1 LNFLSFP
8 KESAPGTCLADTS
21 CRKVGQERDDHRS
34 APINIGPAGKGNGEQ
49 PSDERR
55 GELTAK
61 EGDMNA
67 DILKGKWKEIK
78 GQIREEWGELTDDE
92 IAQVEGTEE
101 RLVGLLQ
108 KKYGYAK
115 DEAETK
121 YKEFMERYDKAS

>member
-1 LNFLSFP
+1 
-8 KESAPGTCLADTS
+8 
-21 CRKVGQERDDHRS
+21 V
-34 APINIGPAGKGNGEQ
+34 NGEQ
-49 PSDERR
+49 PSDERWD
-55 GELTAK
+55 ELTGK
-61 EGDMNA
+61 GDDMNA

-78 GQIREEWGELTDDE
+78 GQVREQWGELTDDE

-115 DEAETK
+115 DEAEAK

>member
-1 LNFLSFP
+1 
-8 KESAPGTCLADTS
+8 
-21 CRKVGQERDDHRS
+21 
-34 APINIGPAGKGNGEQ
+34 
-49 PSDERR
+49 
-55 GELTAK
+55 
-61 EGDMNA
+61 MNA

-121 YKEFMERYDKAS
+121 YKEFMERYDKAPSDPASHSTSLGR

>member
-8 KESAPGTCLADTS
+8 KKSVPGTCLADTS
-21 CRKVGQERDDHRS
+21 CRTVDHRRV
-34 APINIGPAGKGNGEQ
+34 PINIGRAGKVNGEQ
-49 PSDERR
+49 SSDERWD
-55 GELTAK
+55 ELTDK
-61 EGDMNA
+61 GDDMNA

-78 GQIREEWGELTDDE
+78 GQVREQWGELTDDE

-115 DEAETK
+115 DEAEAK
-121 YKEFMERYDKAS
+121 YKEFMQRYDKAS

>member
-1 LNFLSFP
+1 
-8 KESAPGTCLADTS
+8 
-21 CRKVGQERDDHRS
+21 
-34 APINIGPAGKGNGEQ
+34 
-49 PSDERR
+49 
-55 GELTAK
+55 
-61 EGDMNA
+61 MNA

-78 GQIREEWGELTDDE
+78 GQIREQWGELTDDE

>member
-8 KESAPGTCLADTS
+8 KKSALGTCLADTS
-21 CRKVGQERDDHRS
+21 CRTVDHRRV
-34 APINIGPAGKGNGEQ
+34 PINIGPAGKVNGEQ
-49 PSDERR
+49 SSDERWD
-55 GELTAK
+55 ELTDK
-61 EGDMNA
+61 GDEMNA

-78 GQIREEWGELTDDE
+78 GQVREQWGELTDDE

-115 DEAETK
+115 DEAEAK

>member
-1 LNFLSFP
+1 
-8 KESAPGTCLADTS
+8 
-21 CRKVGQERDDHRS
+21 V
-34 APINIGPAGKGNGEQ
+34 NGEQ
-49 PSDERR
+49 PSDERWD
-55 GELTAK
+55 ELT
-61 EGDMNA
+61 GMGDDMNA

-78 GQIREEWGELTDDE
+78 GQIREQWGELTDDE

-115 DEAETK
+115 DEAEAK

>member
-1 LNFLSFP
+1 M
-8 KESAPGTCLADTS
+8 
-21 CRKVGQERDDHRS
+21 
-34 APINIGPAGKGNGEQ
+34 NGEQ
-49 PSDERR
+49 PSDERWD
-55 GELTAK
+55 ELTGK
-61 EGDMNA
+61 EVDMNA
-67 DILKGKWKEIK
+67 DVLKGKWKEIK

>member
-1 LNFLSFP
+1 
-8 KESAPGTCLADTS
+8 
-21 CRKVGQERDDHRS
+21 
-34 APINIGPAGKGNGEQ
+34 
-49 PSDERR
+49 
-55 GELTAK
+55 
-61 EGDMNA
+61 MNA

-92 IAQVEGTEE
+92 NAQVEGSEE